1 MFLSNEQI
9 TGIFK
14 NFQPANEQL
23 ANAFKNM
30 FLVNGQSPA
39 ASQNMFSGNE
49 QLTNAIK
56 TSLESQVLFFSAV
69 TASALTSMEK
79 LVELNMS
86 AARVSME
93 ESTVIVKQLLASK
106 DSQEVQAL
114 LTALPQPTSAKAVA
128 YGRHLTD
135 IASAAQGEFTRAAE
149 QHFAETGRKLSALV
163 DQVSKNLPTG
173 SGDFLAMAK
182 SAVPNASAGYE
193 QLNKKSQQAVEAVGA
208 QASNAADKVPQVA
221 GQVPGTTTRVQ

>member
-1 MFLSNEQI
+1 MFLTNEQI

-30 FLVNGQSPA
+30 FSINGQSPS
-39 ASQNMFSGNE
+39 ASQNIFSGNE

-56 TSLESQVLFFSAV
+56 TSLESQVLFLTTVA
-69 TASALTSMEK
+69 TSALTSVEK

-93 ESTVIVKQLLASK
+93 ESAVIVKQLFASK
-106 DSQEVQAL
+106 DPQEVQAL

-128 YGRHLTD
+128 YGRHLAD
-135 IASAAQGEFTRAAE
+135 IASTAQGEFTRAAE
-149 QHFAETGRKLSALV
+149 QHFAETGRKLSALA
-163 DQVSKNLPTG
+163 DQVSKNLPAG
-173 SGDFLAMAK
+173 SEDFLATAK
-182 SAVPNASAGYE
+182 SAITNASAGYE
-193 QLNKKSQQAVEAVGA
+193 QLNKKTQQAVEAAGA
-208 QASNAADKVPQVA
+208 QVSNAAAKVPQVA
-221 GQVPGTTTRVQ
+221 GQVPSTSIRVQ